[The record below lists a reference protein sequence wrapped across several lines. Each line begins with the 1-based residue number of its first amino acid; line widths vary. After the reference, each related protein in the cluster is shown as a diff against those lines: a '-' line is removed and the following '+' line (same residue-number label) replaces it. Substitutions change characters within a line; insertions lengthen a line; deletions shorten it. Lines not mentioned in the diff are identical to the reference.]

1 MLAWYSPFRI
11 LLGSPDHPELESFA
25 EEPGIGLSPVKI
37 ICADLC
43 GSYGVSGRGGLM
55 PQCIRLG
62 PGAAR
67 ISALGYFASRG
78 PSFNS
83 AVRSAWRS
91 DRASKQVA
99 L

>member
-1 MLAWYSPFRI
+1 MLAWYSPFRM

-25 EEPGIGLSPVKI
+25 EELGIGLSPVKI

-43 GSYGVSGRGGLM
+43 GSYGVSGRGRLVPLG
-55 PQCIRLG
+55 IRLG
-62 PGAAR
+62 LGAAR

-78 PSFNS
+78 PSFS
-83 AVRSAWRS
+83 TADRSAWRS
-91 DRASKQVA
+91 NRASKQVA

>member
-25 EEPGIGLSPVKI
+25 EEPGIDVSPVKI

-43 GSYGVSGRGGLM
+43 GSYCVSSRGGLM

-67 ISALGYFASRG
+67 ISALGYFA
-78 PSFNS
+78 
-83 AVRSAWRS
+83 
-91 DRASKQVA
+91 
-99 L
+99 